1 MTALLKFSPSVTK
14 PRLSV
19 RAAAKFIGLPAVE
32 QMKLLHD
39 QKYPRQ
45 TPQAFMQPYYSPAI
59 SGIRGFLEYGPVAL
73 VDARAQIQ
81 RARVPSRRMHLNR
94 VLEQFIQSDY
104 AKRGLKPTT
113 NRRYHAE
120 LGELELRLSP
130 DLFALEG
137 DEERIIYFNANA
149 AQQNP
154 EIAKMTLEMAHW
166 LLEENGVELKPE
178 QIEFIDL
185 FTGVLHKIKRRRPK
199 TIKLLEENARVIK
212 SLWPTIN
219 P

>member
-1 MTALLKFSPSVTK
+1 MTALLKLYPVVTK

-19 RAAAKFIGLPAVE
+19 RAAAKFVVLPAVE

-45 TPQAFMQPYYSPAI
+45 TPQVFMQPYYSPAI
-59 SGIRGFLEYGPVAL
+59 SGIRGFLEQGPAAL
-73 VDARAQIQ
+73 VNARAQIQ

-104 AKRGLKPTT
+104 AKRGLKPTP

-120 LGELELRLSP
+120 LSDLELRLSP

-137 DEERIIYFNANA
+137 GEERIIYFNANA

-185 FTGVLHKIKRRRPK
+185 FTGVLHKIKKRRSK
-199 TIKLLEENARVIK
+199 TIKLLEENARLIK
-212 SLWPTIN
+212 SLWPTID